1 MENKKGIHDL
11 DNASFSLYFIEDN
24 IITNVNN
31 SYSTLTEIKIYPYTD
46 KPLILLHVFKKMTAF
61 CNL

>member
-11 DNASFSLYFIEDN
+11 DNASFYLYFIEDN

-31 SYSTLTEIKIYPYTD
+31 TYSTLTEIKIYQYTD
-46 KPLILLHVFKKMTAF
+46 KPLILLHVFKK
-61 CNL
+61 